1 MFRPQP
7 NLTKNLIYKLPFFL
21 RWQNFRVNVK
31 LKLSITY
38 KSPKIL
44 LATLIFLFDNMP
56 LSTVRYN
63 SKNQDYSI

>member
-1 MFRPQP
+1 MLRPQP
-7 NLTKNLIYKLPFFL
+7 NLTKNLIYKLSFFL

-44 LATLIFLFDNMP
+44 LATLIFFFDNMP
-56 LSTVRYN
+56 LSTVRYS
-63 SKNQDYSI
+63 SKNEDYSV